1 MKQTMSI
8 LDVKKDVS
16 YCVGSFGEGLDHP
29 ECVTWGSDGY
39 AYAGGEGG
47 QLYRINVAENEFEQ
61 FSQAPQFVGGMCQD
75 GSGNL
80 YFCSGNKVYKATA
93 QGEVS
98 EYSSGTTDAPLV
110 GPNYPAFDKD
120 GNLYVTDSGEWEK
133 DNGRIFKISPG
144 GLTKIWSEA
153 VQTFPN
159 GICLSSDGS
168 FLYVAVSLNPP
179 RIERIPIGPEGEAG
193 KPEIVVDMPNTV
205 PDGLAFDSVGNLYI
219 SCYRPDSIF
228 RLDPE
233 GTLEVL
239 AQDYEGTLMAA
250 PTNIAFCGDNLDDL
264 LSANLG
270 RWHISRYNLKASGL
284 PLNYPVI

>member
-1 MKQTMSI
+1 
-8 LDVKKDVS
+8 
-16 YCVGSFGEGLDHP
+16 
-29 ECVTWGSDGY
+29 
-39 AYAGGEGG
+39 
-47 QLYRINVAENEFEQ
+47 
-61 FSQAPQFVGGMCQD
+61 MCQD

-98 EYSSGTTDAPLV
+98 EYSSGTTDAPLM

-193 KPEIVVDMPNTV
+193 KPEIVVDMPKTV

>member
-1 MKQTMSI
+1 MSI

-80 YFCSGNKVYKATA
+80 YFCSGNKVYKANSK
-93 QGEVS
+93 GEIS
-98 EYSSGTTDAPLV
+98 EYSSGTPAAPMV
-110 GPNYPAFDKD
+110 GPNYPAFDKN

-153 VQTFPN
+153 LQTFPN

-168 FLYVAVSLNPP
+168 YLYVAVSLNPP

>member
-1 MKQTMSI
+1 MSI
-8 LDVKKDVS
+8 LDLKRDVS
-16 YCVGSFGEGLDHP
+16 YCVGSFGAGLDHP
-29 ECVTWGSDGY
+29 ECITWGSDGY

-47 QLYRINVAENEFEQ
+47 QLYRINVAENKFEQ

-93 QGEVS
+93 EGEVS

-168 FLYVAVSLNPP
+168 YLYVVASLNPP

-193 KPEIVVDMPNTV
+193 KPEIVVDMPKTV

>member
-1 MKQTMSI
+1 MSI

-93 QGEVS
+93 EGEVS
-98 EYSSGTTDAPLV
+98 EYSSGTMDAPLV

-168 FLYVAVSLNPP
+168 YLYVVASLNPP

-193 KPEIVVDMPNTV
+193 KPEIVVDMPKTV

>member
-1 MKQTMSI
+1 MPI

-47 QLYRINVAENEFEQ
+47 QLYRINVTENKFEQ
-61 FSQAPQFVGGMCQD
+61 FSQASHFVGGMCQD

-80 YFCSGNKVYKATA
+80 YFCSGNKVYKTNSK
-93 QGEVS
+93 GEIS
-98 EYSSGTTDAPLV
+98 EYSSGTLAVPMV
-110 GPNYPAFDKD
+110 GPNYPAFDTE

-133 DNGRIFKISPG
+133 DNGRIFKISPSG
-144 GLTKIWSEA
+144 QTKVWSEA
-153 VQTFPN
+153 LQTFPN
-159 GICLSSDGS
+159 GICFSSDGS
-168 FLYVAVSLNPP
+168 HLYVAVSLNPP
-179 RIERIPIGPEGEAG
+179 RIERIPIGPEGEPG
-193 KPEIVVDMPNTV
+193 NPEIVVDMPNSV
-205 PDGLAFDSVGNLYI
+205 PDGLAFDSDGNLYI

-228 RLDPE
+228 RLEPA

-239 AQDYEGTLMAA
+239 AHDYEGTLMAA

-264 LSANLG
+264 LSSNLG
-270 RWHISRYNLKASGL
+270 RWHISRYNIKASGL

>member
-1 MKQTMSI
+1 MSI

-98 EYSSGTTDAPLV
+98 EYSSGTTDAPLM

-159 GICLSSDGS
+159 GICLCSDGS
-168 FLYVAVSLNPP
+168 YLYVAVSLNPP

>member
-1 MKQTMSI
+1 VKQTMSI

-98 EYSSGTTDAPLV
+98 EYSSGTTDAPLM

-168 FLYVAVSLNPP
+168 YLYVVASLNPP

-193 KPEIVVDMPNTV
+193 KPEIVVDMPKTV

>member
-1 MKQTMSI
+1 MSI

-98 EYSSGTTDAPLV
+98 EYSSGTTDAPLM

-133 DNGRIFKISPG
+133 DSGRIFKISPG

-193 KPEIVVDMPNTV
+193 KPEIVVDMPKTV

-228 RLDPE
+228 RLEPE

>member
-16 YCVGSFGEGLDHP
+16 YCGGSFGEGLDHP

-93 QGEVS
+93 EGEVS
-98 EYSSGTTDAPLV
+98 EYSSGTTDAPLR

-153 VQTFPN
+153 LQTFPN

-168 FLYVAVSLNPP
+168 YLYVAVSLNPP

-250 PTNIAFCGDNLDDL
+250 PTNIAFCGDKLDEL

>member
-1 MKQTMSI
+1 MSI

-98 EYSSGTTDAPLV
+98 EYSSGTTDAPLM

-193 KPEIVVDMPNTV
+193 KPEIVVDMPKTV

>member
-1 MKQTMSI
+1 MM
-8 LDVKKDVS
+8 
-16 YCVGSFGEGLDHP
+16 
-29 ECVTWGSDGY
+29 
-39 AYAGGEGG
+39 
-47 QLYRINVAENEFEQ
+47 
-61 FSQAPQFVGGMCQD
+61 
-75 GSGNL
+75 
-80 YFCSGNKVYKATA
+80 
-93 QGEVS
+93 
-98 EYSSGTTDAPLV
+98 

-120 GNLYVTDSGEWEK
+120 GNLYVTDSGEWKK

-144 GLTKIWSEA
+144 GPTKIWSEA
-153 VQTFPN
+153 LHTFPN

-168 FLYVAVSLNPP
+168 YLYVAVSLNPP
-179 RIERIPIGPEGEAG
+179 RIERIPIGPEGEAR

-205 PDGLAFDSVGNLYI
+205 PDGLAFDSLGNLYI

>member
-1 MKQTMSI
+1 MSI

-98 EYSSGTTDAPLV
+98 EYSSGTTDAPLM

-193 KPEIVVDMPNTV
+193 KPEIVVDMPKTV

-228 RLDPE
+228 RLEPE

>member
-98 EYSSGTTDAPLV
+98 EYSSGTTDAPLM

-193 KPEIVVDMPNTV
+193 KPEIVVDMPKTV

>member
-1 MKQTMSI
+1 MSI

-80 YFCSGNKVYKATA
+80 YFCSGNKVYKANSK
-93 QGEVS
+93 GEIS
-98 EYSSGTTDAPLV
+98 EYSSGTPAVPMV
-110 GPNYPAFDKD
+110 GPNYPAFDKN

-168 FLYVAVSLNPP
+168 YLYVAVSLNPP

-193 KPEIVVDMPNTV
+193 KPEIVVDMEIFLQNIQMTKKSTKTNEKISDDEIV
-205 PDGLAFDSVGNLYI
+205 KAKKILGDLGYI
-219 SCYRPDSIF
+219 
-228 RLDPE
+228 
-233 GTLEVL
+233 
-239 AQDYEGTLMAA
+239 
-250 PTNIAFCGDNLDDL
+250 
-264 LSANLG
+264 
-270 RWHISRYNLKASGL
+270 
-284 PLNYPVI
+284 

>member
-80 YFCSGNKVYKATA
+80 YFCSGNKVYKANSK
-93 QGEVS
+93 GEIS
-98 EYSSGTTDAPLV
+98 EYSSGTPAVPMV
-110 GPNYPAFDKD
+110 GPNYPAFDKN

-193 KPEIVVDMPNTV
+193 KPEIVVDMPKTV

>member
-1 MKQTMSI
+1 MSI
-8 LDVKKDVS
+8 LDVKKDVT
-16 YCVGSFGEGLDHP
+16 YCVGSFAEGLDHP

-47 QLYRINVAENEFEQ
+47 QLYRINVAENKFEQ
-61 FSQAPQFVGGMCQD
+61 FSQAPNFVGGMCQD

-80 YFCSGNKVYKATA
+80 YFCSGNRVYKANSK
-93 QGEVS
+93 GDIS
-98 EYSSGTTDAPLV
+98 EYSSGTPRVPMV

-120 GNLYVTDSGEWEK
+120 GNLYVTDSGEWKK
-133 DNGRIFKISPG
+133 DNGRIFKITPDG
-144 GLTKIWSEA
+144 QTKIWSEA
-153 VQTFPN
+153 LQTFPN

-168 FLYVAVSLNPP
+168 YLYVAVSLNPP
-179 RIERIPIGPEGEAG
+179 RIERIPIGPTGEAG
-193 KPEIVVDMPNTV
+193 KPEIVVDMPNSV
-205 PDGLAFDSVGNLYI
+205 PDGLAFDSDGNLYI

-228 RLDPE
+228 RLDP
-233 GTLEVL
+233 GGALEVL
-239 AQDYEGTLMAA
+239 VHDYEGTLIAA